1 MIVNV
6 ILLLLIRFCK
16 NWLLKKKTKLMITK
30 KMQSSLVNEM
40 NLMIDKGSFLLLKQP
55 DIKQLA
61 LSIPTMCLLYSLMK

>member
-1 MIVNV
+1 
-6 ILLLLIRFCK
+6 
-16 NWLLKKKTKLMITK
+16 
-30 KMQSSLVNEM
+30 MQSSLVNEM